1 MILRVD
7 VGVYRFRL
15 SGTCDTIDAEVKTTK
30 SSVSQDMVRVVY
42 QFSYIGM
49 CDKLALRELADG
61 KKNGYIDQTG
71 FVVAM
76 YLIRAL
82 VTRKITT
89 VPSSLPRAIYEAAS
103 QLEVIFHEP
112 ISI

>member
-42 QFSYIGM
+42 QFSY
-49 CDKLALRELADG
+49 
-61 KKNGYIDQTG
+61 
-71 FVVAM
+71 
-76 YLIRAL
+76 
-82 VTRKITT
+82 
-89 VPSSLPRAIYEAAS
+89 S
-103 QLEVIFHEP
+103 
-112 ISI
+112 